1 MPTPRKMGRRAV
13 APCEKAACAIQKC
26 LKSNNFQEE
35 ACVQEVRR
43 LQDCCKKLPEA
54 ARAEN
59 VHCSIS
65 FEKTLKK

>member
-1 MPTPRKMGRRAV
+1 MGRRAV

-26 LKSNNFQEE
+26 LKDNSFQEE
-35 ACVQEVRR
+35 ACLQEVRR
-43 LQDCCKKLPEA
+43 LQDCCKNLNEA

-65 FEKTLKK
+65 FETGRKK